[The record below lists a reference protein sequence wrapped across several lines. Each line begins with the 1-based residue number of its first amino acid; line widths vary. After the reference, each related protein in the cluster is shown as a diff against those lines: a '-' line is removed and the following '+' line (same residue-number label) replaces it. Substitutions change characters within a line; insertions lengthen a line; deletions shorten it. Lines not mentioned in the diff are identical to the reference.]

1 MNEFERLRENWLELV
16 KNTKTDEANSLY
28 WEKLFPLIEKQFFEN
43 NELKGEYD
51 WLILPVGLESSYYI
65 LLIKAIKPKN
75 VYFLGTGEFKRDFL
89 DKIIEKAGLK
99 ASRYIV
105 DTLEYE
111 EMDIADVYE
120 KIRKHLDLFYNKNL

>member
-75 VYFLGTGEFKRDFL
+75 KRQTQQPRQEFP
-89 DKIIEKAGLK
+89 A
-99 ASRYIV
+99 
-105 DTLEYE
+105 
-111 EMDIADVYE
+111 
-120 KIRKHLDLFYNKNL
+120 